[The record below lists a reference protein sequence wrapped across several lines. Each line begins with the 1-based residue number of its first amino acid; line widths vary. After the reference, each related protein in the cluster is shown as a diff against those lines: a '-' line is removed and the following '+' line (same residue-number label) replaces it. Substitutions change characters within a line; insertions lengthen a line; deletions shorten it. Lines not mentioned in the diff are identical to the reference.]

1 MRLFTP
7 RHTRAIRAYLNQTRR
22 LPKRLLGLGLGLWVL
37 MIGVAQAGP
46 VGVQQTTFNVTQ
58 ARPLETVIWYPA
70 SSNASTTVPTE
81 ILGDNPVFAGIPV
94 LNDAPMAAGQHPL
107 ALLSHGY
114 RGNWRNL
121 NWLAGRLAAHGW
133 IVAAVNHPGTTTF
146 NTQPAQAAQWWARP
160 QDISHLLDHL
170 MQRFSHQID
179 PDQIS
184 AIGHS
189 LGGWTVLQL
198 AGARLDP
205 AHFVKDCEAIHEVH
219 PCNLKS
225 ELGLNQPHPQ
235 APVSNDLH
243 DARIKRVVSLDLGLA
258 RSFSPES
265 LSQIR
270 TPVLIL
276 AAGIDI
282 NALPQTMESGYL
294 ADYIPK
300 QYQQYDVIPGAT
312 HFSFVQVCKPG
323 AKARLNQEIPGDGI
337 ICLDGQEVDRQALHD
352 QMFND
357 ILPFL
362 EAPVGTQ

>member
-1 MRLFTP
+1 MPLFTRP
-7 RHTRAIRAYLNQTRR
+7 QLI
-22 LPKRLLGLGLGLWVL
+22 PKLMSALCLWML
-37 MIGVAQAGP
+37 IMGIAQAGQ
-46 VGVQQTTFNVTQ
+46 VGVQQTTFDVAQ

-70 SSNASTTVPTE
+70 SSRGSKTVPTE
-81 ILGDNPVFAGIPV
+81 ILGDNPVFKGIPV
-94 LNDAPMAAGQHPL
+94 LNDAPIAAGQHPV

-121 NWLAGRLAAHGW
+121 NWLAGRLAARGW

-146 NTQPAQAAQWWARP
+146 NTQPSQAAQWWARP

-170 MQRFSHQID
+170 MQQFAGHID

-198 AGARLDP
+198 AGARLDR
-205 AHFVKDCEAIHEVH
+205 AHFFKDCEAVHEVH

-225 ELGLNQPHPQ
+225 ELGLNKPQSQ
-235 APVSNDLH
+235 APASNDLH
-243 DARIKRVVSLDLGLA
+243 DARIKRVVSLDLGMA

-265 LSQIR
+265 LSQIH

-282 NALPQTMESGYL
+282 NELPQTMESGYL
-294 ADYIPK
+294 AEHIPSR
-300 QYQQYDVIPGAT
+300 YQQYRVIPGAT

-337 ICLDGQEVDRQALHD
+337 ICLDGDDVDRKALHD
-352 QMFND
+352 QMFRD
-357 ILPFL
+357 IFQFL
-362 EAPVGTQ
+362 ETPTNAQ